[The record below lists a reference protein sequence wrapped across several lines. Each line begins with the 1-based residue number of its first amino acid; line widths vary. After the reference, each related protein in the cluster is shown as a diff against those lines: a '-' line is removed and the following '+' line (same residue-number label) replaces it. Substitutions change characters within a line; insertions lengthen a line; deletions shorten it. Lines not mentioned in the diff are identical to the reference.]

1 MNEAKPLDLEEI
13 RKKLDEKIFEVDQ
26 VIDWKIE
33 PKGEWDEDVIEEL
46 IRRDVKIFSRVDYA
60 IEWRD
65 AEELLEEIKQRIKAT
80 CEFYLRYKDN
90 PILFWKEQE
99 KYRKQFKKKFGDVII
114 AGEEMRPFNDW
125 KNQYNKWL
133 FKLAFKDVFKEEE
146 NEE

>member
-33 PKGEWDEDVIEEL
+33 PKGDLSEEEVREIL
-46 IRRDVKIFSRVDYA
+46 KRDVKIFSRVDYA

-65 AEELLEEIKQRIKAT
+65 AEELLEEIKQRIKAA
-80 CEFYLRYKDN
+80 CEFYLRYKDKPELLIKN
-90 PILFWKEQE
+90 HYPLLKSMEKKDKWAFLLLFAIPQKI
-99 KYRKQFKKKFGDVII
+99 KI
-114 AGEEMRPFNDW
+114 
-125 KNQYNKWL
+125 KNTDAYNKWI

-146 NEE
+146 K